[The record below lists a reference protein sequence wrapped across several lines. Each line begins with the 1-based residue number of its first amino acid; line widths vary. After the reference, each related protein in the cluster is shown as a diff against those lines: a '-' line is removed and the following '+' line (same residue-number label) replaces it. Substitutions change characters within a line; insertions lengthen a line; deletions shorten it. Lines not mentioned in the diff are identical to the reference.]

1 VEWRESLRKETAIWV
16 FLLPNLVIFTVFV
29 ITPAISTLILAFTNY
44 NTLSYSGHFV
54 GLENFIH
61 ISRQISG
68 FPQALLRT
76 LIYSGLLIPLVFFFS
91 LMLAVITSSDLIVG
105 KSFLR
110 MIFYWPWILSP
121 AIIGIAWRWFLDYD
135 VGLINMVLARV
146 GIEAQAWLF
155 DRKLAFL
162 SIIVV
167 GVWNISG
174 YFMVMFN
181 AALTSIP
188 NEVYE
193 AAALDGANRWTRF
206 WKITFPLL
214 KPTAVLVLVLSTIL
228 AVRSFEV
235 IYVLTS
241 GGPGTATTLVVQQIY
256 ETAFDERKLGLASA
270 MSLVLFGILMLL
282 SILQFK
288 VVGEEE

>member
-1 VEWRESLRKETAIWV
+1 MKKETAIWV
-16 FLLPNLVIFTVFV
+16 FLFPNLAIFTVFV
-29 ITPAISTLILAFTNY
+29 IAPAISTLFLAFTNY

-61 ISRQISG
+61 ISRQVSG

-76 LIYSGLLIPLVFFFS
+76 FIYSALLIPLVFFFS

-105 KSFLR
+105 KNFLR

-121 AIIGIAWRWFLDYD
+121 AIIGISWRWFLDYD
-135 VGLINMVLARV
+135 VGLINMFLERM
-146 GIEAQAWLF
+146 GIAPQAWLF
-155 DRKLAFL
+155 DRRLAFL

-282 SILQFK
+282 SIIQFK